1 MPRRIKRIHIP
12 NRSRNLILAF
22 VLLAIIAVTGITG
35 YMLIEEYTFLD
46 AAFMTIITVAT
57 VGFKEVR
64 ELSDGGKLFTI
75 FLIIF
80 SFSIF
85 AYSLTTITTYFLES
99 RLNDIFTGRRKI
111 GESKK
116 MRDHIIIVGFGRN
129 GQQTAHD
136 LRLLN
141 MPVVVIEKNHE
152 LILSNQNEKIVFI
165 EGDATQDQ
173 ILEQAGILRAR
184 ALITTLPV
192 DADNLY
198 VVLTARSMC
207 PDLQIISRASHE
219 SSDKKLRTAGAS
231 NVVMPEKV
239 GGTFMASLVAKP
251 DLAEFFHRLSIEGSE
266 GINLVEVECSDLPPA
281 FQGHT
286 IHDMSIRRLTGANI
300 VGFRTPEGQYIINP
314 GGNTIMEPHS
324 KLFVL
329 GTPEQIENVKRII
342 RDGSREGLREDKR

>member
-1 MPRRIKRIHIP
+1 MRKY
-12 NRSRNLILAF
+12 SRNLNL
-22 VLLAIIAVTGITG
+22 IIAFALLIIIGVTGISG
-35 YMLIEEYTFLD
+35 YMIIEGYSFLN
-46 AAFMTIITVAT
+46 AAFMTVITVAT
-57 VGFKEVR
+57 VGFKEVK
-64 ELSDGGKLFTI
+64 ELSPEGKVFTI

-85 AYSLTTITTYFLES
+85 AYSLTTITSYLLEHRLAAFLQGG
-99 RLNDIFTGRRKI
+99 NKTGGI
-111 GESKK
+111 KK
-116 MRDHIIIVGFGRN
+116 MKEHVIIVGFGRN

-136 LRLLN
+136 LLLLN
-141 MPVVVIEKNHE
+141 KPLVVIEKNHE
-152 LILSNQNEKIVFI
+152 LILTHQSSHIIFV
-165 EGDATQDQ
+165 EGDATEDE
-173 ILEQAGILRAR
+173 ILEQAGIRKAL

-231 NVVMPEKV
+231 HVVMPERV

-251 DLAEFFHRLSIEGSE
+251 DLAEFFHRLSIEGNE
-266 GINLVEVECSDLPPA
+266 GVNLVEVVCSDLPPE
-281 FQGHT
+281 FQGKT

-300 VGFRTPEGQYIINP
+300 VGLRTADGQYIINP
-314 GGNTIMEPHS
+314 GGDTVMEPLA

-329 GTPEQIENVKRII
+329 GTPDQIVKVKEII
-342 RDGSREGLREDKR
+342 REGRKG